1 MYQTDPPRS
10 PKEVLPTMYNLKSE
24 DPEEPG
30 LPDEFHDLQPELLR
44 LTFHPANYPAD
55 QIFIASDLNLYYD
68 PRHPQWYKRPD
79 WFAVLGVSRLYE
91 QQDLRLSY
99 VTWQEGVNPFVVVEL
114 LSPGT
119 EKEDL
124 GQTLREV
131 NQPPTKWEVYEQ
143 ILRVP
148 YYFVFNRYTDELQA
162 FGLITSRYQALPIEG
177 QGVWL
182 EEVQLGLGLWRGIY
196 QDIERLWL
204 RWYDATG
211 DWIPTPAELAEQ
223 ERQQKQ
229 LAQQQIE
236 QERQRAEQERQRAEQ
251 LAARLRAL
259 GIDPDLP

>member
-1 MYQTDPPRS
+1 MTMYQTNPPPAPRDY
-10 PKEVLPTMYNLKSE
+10 LPTMYDLKSE

-44 LTFHPANYPAD
+44 LTFRLSNYPAD
-55 QIFIASDLNLYYD
+55 QIFIASDLNLYYH
-68 PRHPQWYKRPD
+68 PRHLQWYKRPD

-99 VTWQEGVNPFVVVEL
+99 VTWQEGVNPFLVVEL

-148 YYFVFNRYTDELQA
+148 YYFVFNRYTDEFQA
-162 FGLITSRYQALPIEG
+162 FGLVTSRYQALPIEG
-177 QGVWL
+177 HGVWL
-182 EEVQLGLGLWRGIY
+182 EEVRLGLGLWRGIY
-196 QDIERLWL
+196 QGIERLWL
-204 RWYDATG
+204 RWYDTAG
-211 DWIPTPAELAEQ
+211 VWIPTPAELAEQ
-223 ERQQKQ
+223 EH
-229 LAQQQIE
+229 
-236 QERQRAEQERQRAEQ
+236 QRAEQ